1 MNMEVGYKMIK
12 SIHGNYIPATKYEAA
27 AVVLIDLAWSED
39 QSDDLLKQEETF
51 RKLTKVFNTAKAEEL
66 MKGDYPIQSALLEL
80 SAIAELGTP
89 VEAIIDE
96 LSKINIDFDQFA
108 SAVYEQ
114 RIIQV
119 TGSLARHELD
129 DAIQYCCTEA
139 KIVGPYDVP
148 FYGTP

>member
-1 MNMEVGYKMIK
+1 MIK
-12 SIHGNYIPATKYEAA
+12 SIHGRYIPATKYEAA
-27 AVVLIDLAWSED
+27 AVVLIDLAWSEEL
-39 QSDDLLKQEETF
+39 SDDLMPEATF
-51 RKLTKVFNTAKAEEL
+51 RKLTKIFNPTKAEEL

-108 SAVYEQ
+108 GAAYEQ

-129 DAIQYCCTEA
+129 DAIQYCCAENGL
-139 KIVGPYDVP
+139 VGPYDILMK
-148 FYGTP
+148 